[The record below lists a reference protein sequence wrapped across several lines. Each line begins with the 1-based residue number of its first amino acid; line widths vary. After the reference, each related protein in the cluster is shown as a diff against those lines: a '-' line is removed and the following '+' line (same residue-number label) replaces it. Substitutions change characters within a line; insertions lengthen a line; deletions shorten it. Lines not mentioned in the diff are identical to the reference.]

1 MRTYLLALAVVT
13 ALAAISSA
21 ADEECVQRK
30 LRGLALHWP
39 NPRDC
44 YSFYRCTNKDVKRE
58 IACPAG
64 RQYNRRTGKCAP
76 VGRKVCRLSLLAP
89 LQEAD
94 NPCSGEISGTYLAD
108 PKSCRSFNICNANL
122 AYPQTCNPG
131 SYFDS
136 AKSACVPD
144 TDTTCWENLCLSK
157 ANGVY
162 VANENDCYGFYVCA
176 DKTAVKQACPSGS
189 YFNKDS
195 LNCVPGV
202 CPSDVVVTT
211 PCPEVT
217 TTTKPA
223 VVTTPCAGQTTTTKV
238 VETTTSCSE
247 KTTTPTVVETTT
259 SCSEKTTTPKVV
271 ETTTSCSEKT
281 TTPKVVETTT
291 SCSEKTTTPKVVETT
306 TSCSEKTTTPKVVE
320 TTTSSSEKTTTP
332 NVVETT
338 TPKVVETTTSCSEK
352 TTTPK
357 VVETTTPKVVETTT
371 SCSEKTTTPK
381 VVETTTTPK
390 VVETTTPKVVET
402 TTSCSEK
409 TTTPKV
415 VETTTSC
422 SEKTTTPKVVE
433 TTTPKVVETTTS
445 CSEKTTTP
453 QVVETTTPKV
463 VETTT
468 SCSEKTTTPKVV
480 ETTTPKVVETTT
492 SCSEKT
498 TTPKVVETTTPKV
511 VETTTSCSEKTTTPK
526 VVETTT
532 PKVVETTTPKVV
544 ETTTSCSE
552 KTTTPKVVETTTPKA
567 VETTTSCSEKTTTP
581 KVVETT
587 TPKVV
592 ETTTPKAVETT
603 TTCSEK
609 TTTPKVVETTTPKVV
624 ETTTSC
630 SEKTTT
636 PKVVETTTPKVV
648 ETTTS
653 CSEKTTTPKVVETTT
668 PKAVETTTSCSEMTT
683 TPKVV
688 ETTTPKVV
696 ETTTSCSEKTTTPQ
710 VVETTTPKVVET
722 TTPKVVET
730 TTSCSEKTTTPKVV
744 ETTTPKVVET
754 TTSCS
759 EKTTTPKVV
768 ETTTP
773 KVVETTTSCSEKTTT
788 PKVVET
794 TTPKVVETTTPKVVE
809 TTTSCSEKT
818 TTPKVVETTTPKVV
832 ETTTS
837 CSEKT
842 TTPKV
847 VETTTPKVVET
858 TTPKVVE
865 TTTPCIQGDCS
876 ANNCDQTSCLNAEN
890 HIAFPAKNDKTQY
903 CVCMNKQAIC
913 RVCPEGSEFDSQ
925 INVCKPIVVTT
936 TPCPTTTLATTTAS
950 VVVTT
955 TPCLQGDCSANNCDQ
970 TSCLNAENHIAFPA
984 KNDKTQYCVCM
995 NKQAICRVCPE
1006 GSEFNGQLNV
1016 CMPKELTTACPEAA
1030 KHASVKCAGGYEEG
1044 DLIMHPKNRQLFYI
1058 CFDGKFFETS
1068 CGEGNYYNAEEKSCM
1083 PDYEPKQSRSKRS
1096 VMKHEEHI
1104 CPGGLQNFES
1114 VAHPLD
1120 CNRKLVCRDG
1130 RMIEESCE
1138 RGYYFNE
1145 AVKACIKDVNNIC
1158 PLSSRAASTTCVD
1171 GTFKVND
1178 KDCTAYF
1185 RCCTNTWKEANCAEG
1200 EYFNPKKLQ
1209 CEKDEKYYC
1218 LPPPVV
1224 PCVEG
1229 KQYQDPANCS
1239 AYFLCCSGELVSKSC
1254 ETGYY
1259 FNGKECELDV
1269 NNQCWPKEVEPI
1281 CVENAQK
1288 PGTNCSS
1295 YYRCCGNDWVEEFCD
1310 ENYYYDEKK
1319 DKCLADTN
1327 NVCWPKVVEPNCVE
1341 NAQKPGTNCS
1351 SYLRCC
1357 GNDWVEEFCDENY
1370 YYDEKKD
1377 KCLADTNNV
1386 CWPKVVE
1393 PNCVENEQKPGTNC
1407 SSYYRCCGNDW
1418 VEEFCD
1424 ENYYYDEKKDKCL
1437 ADTNN
1442 VCWPKVVEPNCV
1454 ENEQKPGTNCSSYY
1468 RCCGNDWVEEF
1479 CDENYYYDEK
1489 KDKCLA
1495 DTNNVCWPK
1504 VVEPN
1509 CVENAQKPGTN
1520 CSSYLR
1526 CCGNDWVEEFCD
1538 ENYYYDEK
1546 KDKCLADTNNVCW
1559 PKVVEPN
1566 CVENEQKPGTNCSS
1580 YYRCCGNDWVEE
1592 FCDENYYYD
1601 EKKDKCLADTNNVCW
1616 PKVVEPNCV
1625 ENEQKPGTNC
1635 SSYYRCCGND
1645 WVEEFCDEN
1654 YYYDEK
1660 KDKCLADTNNVC
1672 WPKVVEPNCVENEQ
1686 KPGTN
1691 CSSYYRCCGNDW
1703 VEEFCDENYYYD
1715 EKKDKCLADT
1725 NNVCWPKVVEP
1736 NCVENAQKPGTN
1748 CSSYLR
1754 CCGND
1759 WVEEFCD
1766 ENYYYD
1772 EKKDKCLAD
1781 TNNVCW
1787 PKVVEPNCVEN
1798 EQKPGTNC
1806 SSYYRCCGNDWVE
1819 EFCDENYYYDEKKD
1833 KCLADTNN
1841 VCWPKVVEPNCVEN
1855 EQKPGTNCSSY
1866 YRCCGND
1873 WVEEFCDEN
1882 YYYDE
1887 KKDKCLADTNNV
1899 CWPKVV
1905 EPNCVENA
1913 QKPGTN
1919 CSSYLRCCGNDWVEE
1934 FCDEN
1939 YYYDEKKDKC
1949 LADTNNV
1956 CWPKVVEP
1964 NCVENE
1970 QKPGTNCSSY
1980 YRCCG
1985 NDWVEEFCDEN
1996 YYYDEKKDKC
2006 LADTNNVCW
2015 PKVVEPN
2022 CVENEQKPGTNC
2034 SSYYRCCGNDWVE
2047 EFCDENYYYDE
2058 KKDKCLADTN
2068 NVCWPKVVE
2077 PNCVENEQKPGTNCS
2092 SYYRC
2097 CGNDWVEE
2105 FCDENYYYD
2114 EKKDKCLADTNN
2126 VCWPKV
2132 VEPNCVENEQKPGT
2146 NCSSYYR
2153 CCGNDWVEE
2162 FCDENYYYDE
2172 KKDKCL
2178 ADTNNVC
2185 WPKVVEPNCVENE
2198 QKPGTNCSSYYRCC
2212 GNDWVEEFCDENY
2225 YYDEKKDKCLAD
2237 TNNVCWPKVVEPNC
2251 VENEQKPGTNCSSY
2265 YRCCGND
2272 WVEEFCDENYYYDEK
2287 KDKCL
2292 ADTNNV
2298 CWPKVVEPNCVENE
2312 QKPGTNCSSYYR
2324 CCGNDWVE
2332 EFCDENYYYD
2342 EKKDKCLADTNNVC
2356 WPKVVEPN
2364 CVENEQKPG
2373 TNCSSYYRCCGNDW
2387 VEEFCDENY
2396 YYDEKKDKCL
2406 ADTNNVCWPKVV
2418 EPNCVENEQKPGT
2431 NCSSYYRCCGNDWV
2445 EEFCDEN
2452 YYYDEKKDKCL
2463 ADTNNV
2469 CWPKVVEPNCV
2480 ENEQKPGTNCSSYY
2494 RCCGNDWVEEF
2505 CDENYYY
2512 DEKKD
2517 KCLADTNN
2525 VCWPKV
2531 VEPNCV
2537 ENAQKPGTNCSS
2549 YLRCCGNDWVEEF
2562 CDENYYYDEKKDKC
2576 LADTNNVCWPKVV
2589 EPNCVENEQKP
2600 GTNCSSYYRC
2610 CGNDWVEEFCDE
2622 NYYYDEK
2629 KDKCLADTN
2638 NVCWPKVVEPNCV
2651 ENAQKPGTNCSSYL
2665 RCCGN
2670 DWVEEFCDENYYYD
2684 EKKDKCLADT
2694 NNVCWPKV
2702 VEPNCVENEQKPG
2715 TNCSSYYR
2723 CCGNDWVEEFCD
2735 ENYYYDEKKDK
2746 CLADTNN
2753 VCWPKDVETCSDG
2766 ELRPDD
2772 DNCAAYYKCCSNG
2785 WVAEVCPDNE
2795 YFNWETE
2802 ACEFDAEHECREA
2815 APCKT
2820 GEKYADPEN
2829 CSAYYECCGGV
2840 FKPQYCEAGYLYASA
2855 EAECVLDTKN
2865 ECWTDEEDDNGC
2877 NTDCPGGYKNGTFV
2891 EGDDCD
2897 TFYICVNG
2905 ELQLQSCGYGMY
2917 YNNVSRSCV
2926 ADTDRTCWT
2935 NVCADEKNGVYLPV
2949 PKHCSMF
2956 YECMNGQSNAL
2967 YCEEGDYF
2975 NPDTSACEPDLNAV
2989 CYNPCA
2995 EVDKVMTLPHPNCNQ
3010 YYWCNDKTTLV
3021 GTCPLGGFNASLG
3034 SCDASTSCSNYK
3046 CNGVPNYVPFPDE
3059 KDKTLYYICINGVAV
3074 EKQCLPNQEFNGF
3087 ACQYVSSP
3095 DCNATL
3101 CDTLQPYESFPT
3113 INGSETEFCMCI
3125 KGLAQKESCPT
3136 DYVFNETMK
3145 MCASNIPCNS
3155 MICKTNDNYYTFAN
3169 NDDPATFCICIN
3181 NVAVVADCPAKQ
3193 TYNPYIDACTE
3204 LVYSSDC
3211 DQTVCLKED
3220 DSYTYAPKNESLNG
3234 ICECKSNVG
3243 IFVEC
3248 PPDTVFDSFLNI
3260 CKLIDIN
3267 CQSSKC
3273 VGAEDN
3279 TVFPALTT
3287 DEGYCQCQK
3296 GVAVY
3301 QNCLASE
3308 SFNDTV
3314 LKCVP
3319 SLCDRSKCADQP
3331 PNVGYPATDNKY
3343 GFCMCDESGSST
3355 FRPCPNDTE
3364 FSSVTNACKVP
3375 LQNCADTECV
3385 GVADNTKVPA
3395 LSTVHGYCLCQGGK
3409 PTFEECLNNW
3419 VFDSVS
3425 QICEAPKVAIEDVCD
3440 MNYCNLPGN
3449 ALKKYPS
3456 YSNIYGFCQC
3466 SAAGP
3471 SFEFCQAGYIFNEYS
3486 LVCVPSAESMCDIAL
3501 CADATP
3507 ESPYGIPAKTSNT
3520 AFCLCSGPD
3529 SIMVLNCADGKFFDK
3544 TLGYCVSKLE
3554 QGCGCP
3560 DGMKTG
3566 DRAPNAEDCTQY
3578 YECQS
3583 GSMQLK
3589 SCPAGQYFN
3598 TNTNCCL
3605 NNDGTCDANTACTC
3619 LGLYR
3624 EGERIIH
3631 PHNMQLYFV
3640 CEKNNLHER
3649 NCGSGRIFNKAI
3661 NQCMQATQAATF
3673 SKHFM
3678 RKRSADIEEVR
3689 TLKKVTNFFSRF
3701 LW

>member
-291 SCSEKTTTPKVVETT
+291 SCSEKTTTP
-306 TSCSEKTTTPKVVE
+306 
-320 TTTSSSEKTTTP
+320 
-332 NVVETT
+332 NVVE
-338 TPKVVETTTSCSEK
+338 
-352 TTTPK
+352 
-357 VVETTTPKVVETTT
+357 
-371 SCSEKTTTPK
+371 
-381 VVETTTTPK
+381 
-390 VVETTTPKVVET
+390 
-402 TTSCSEK
+402 
-409 TTTPKV
+409 
-415 VETTTSC
+415 
-422 SEKTTTPKVVE
+422 
-433 TTTPKVVETTTS
+433 
-445 CSEKTTTP
+445 
-453 QVVETTTPKV
+453 
-463 VETTT
+463 
-468 SCSEKTTTPKVV
+468 
-480 ETTTPKVVETTT
+480 
-492 SCSEKT
+492 
-498 TTPKVVETTTPKV
+498 
-511 VETTTSCSEKTTTPK
+511 
-526 VVETTT
+526 
-532 PKVVETTTPKVV
+532 
-544 ETTTSCSE
+544 
-552 KTTTPKVVETTTPKA
+552 
-567 VETTTSCSEKTTTP
+567 
-581 KVVETT
+581 
-587 TPKVV
+587 
-592 ETTTPKAVETT
+592 
-603 TTCSEK
+603 
-609 TTTPKVVETTTPKVV
+609 
-624 ETTTSC
+624 
-630 SEKTTT
+630 
-636 PKVVETTTPKVV
+636 
-648 ETTTS
+648 
-653 CSEKTTTPKVVETTT
+653 
-668 PKAVETTTSCSEMTT
+668 
-683 TPKVV
+683 
-688 ETTTPKVV
+688 
-696 ETTTSCSEKTTTPQ
+696 
-710 VVETTTPKVVET
+710 
-722 TTPKVVET
+722 
-730 TTSCSEKTTTPKVV
+730 
-744 ETTTPKVVET
+744 
-754 TTSCS
+754 
-759 EKTTTPKVV
+759 
-768 ETTTP
+768 
-773 KVVETTTSCSEKTTT
+773 
-788 PKVVET
+788 
-794 TTPKVVETTTPKVVE
+794 
-809 TTTSCSEKT
+809 T

-1200 EYFNPKKLQ
+1200 EYFNPKNLQ

-1269 NNQCWPKEVEPI
+1269 NNQ
-1281 CVENAQK
+1281 
-1288 PGTNCSS
+1288 
-1295 YYRCCGNDWVEEFCD
+1295 
-1310 ENYYYDEKK
+1310 
-1319 DKCLADTN
+1319 
-1327 NVCWPKVVEPNCVE
+1327 
-1341 NAQKPGTNCS
+1341 
-1351 SYLRCC
+1351 
-1357 GNDWVEEFCDENY
+1357 
-1370 YYDEKKD
+1370 
-1377 KCLADTNNV
+1377 
-1386 CWPKVVE
+1386 
-1393 PNCVENEQKPGTNC
+1393 
-1407 SSYYRCCGNDW
+1407 
-1418 VEEFCD
+1418 
-1424 ENYYYDEKKDKCL
+1424 
-1437 ADTNN
+1437 
-1442 VCWPKVVEPNCV
+1442 
-1454 ENEQKPGTNCSSYY
+1454 
-1468 RCCGNDWVEEF
+1468 
-1479 CDENYYYDEK
+1479 
-1489 KDKCLA
+1489 
-1495 DTNNVCWPK
+1495 
-1504 VVEPN
+1504 
-1509 CVENAQKPGTN
+1509 
-1520 CSSYLR
+1520 
-1526 CCGNDWVEEFCD
+1526 
-1538 ENYYYDEK
+1538 
-1546 KDKCLADTNNVCW
+1546 
-1559 PKVVEPN
+1559 
-1566 CVENEQKPGTNCSS
+1566 
-1580 YYRCCGNDWVEE
+1580 
-1592 FCDENYYYD
+1592 
-1601 EKKDKCLADTNNVCW
+1601 
-1616 PKVVEPNCV
+1616 
-1625 ENEQKPGTNC
+1625 
-1635 SSYYRCCGND
+1635 
-1645 WVEEFCDEN
+1645 
-1654 YYYDEK
+1654 
-1660 KDKCLADTNNVC
+1660 
-1672 WPKVVEPNCVENEQ
+1672 
-1686 KPGTN
+1686 
-1691 CSSYYRCCGNDW
+1691 
-1703 VEEFCDENYYYD
+1703 
-1715 EKKDKCLADT
+1715 
-1725 NNVCWPKVVEP
+1725 
-1736 NCVENAQKPGTN
+1736 
-1748 CSSYLR
+1748 
-1754 CCGND
+1754 
-1759 WVEEFCD
+1759 
-1766 ENYYYD
+1766 
-1772 EKKDKCLAD
+1772 
-1781 TNNVCW
+1781 
-1787 PKVVEPNCVEN
+1787 
-1798 EQKPGTNC
+1798 
-1806 SSYYRCCGNDWVE
+1806 
-1819 EFCDENYYYDEKKD
+1819 
-1833 KCLADTNN
+1833 
-1841 VCWPKVVEPNCVEN
+1841 
-1855 EQKPGTNCSSY
+1855 
-1866 YRCCGND
+1866 
-1873 WVEEFCDEN
+1873 
-1882 YYYDE
+1882 
-1887 KKDKCLADTNNV
+1887 
-1899 CWPKVV
+1899 
-1905 EPNCVENA
+1905 
-1913 QKPGTN
+1913 
-1919 CSSYLRCCGNDWVEE
+1919 
-1934 FCDEN
+1934 
-1939 YYYDEKKDKC
+1939 
-1949 LADTNNV
+1949 
-1956 CWPKVVEP
+1956 
-1964 NCVENE
+1964 
-1970 QKPGTNCSSY
+1970 
-1980 YRCCG
+1980 
-1985 NDWVEEFCDEN
+1985 
-1996 YYYDEKKDKC
+1996 
-2006 LADTNNVCW
+2006 
-2015 PKVVEPN
+2015 
-2022 CVENEQKPGTNC
+2022 
-2034 SSYYRCCGNDWVE
+2034 
-2047 EFCDENYYYDE
+2047 
-2058 KKDKCLADTN
+2058 
-2068 NVCWPKVVE
+2068 
-2077 PNCVENEQKPGTNCS
+2077 
-2092 SYYRC
+2092 
-2097 CGNDWVEE
+2097 
-2105 FCDENYYYD
+2105 
-2114 EKKDKCLADTNN
+2114 
-2126 VCWPKV
+2126 
-2132 VEPNCVENEQKPGT
+2132 
-2146 NCSSYYR
+2146 
-2153 CCGNDWVEE
+2153 
-2162 FCDENYYYDE
+2162 
-2172 KKDKCL
+2172 
-2178 ADTNNVC
+2178 
-2185 WPKVVEPNCVENE
+2185 
-2198 QKPGTNCSSYYRCC
+2198 
-2212 GNDWVEEFCDENY
+2212 
-2225 YYDEKKDKCLAD
+2225 
-2237 TNNVCWPKVVEPNC
+2237 
-2251 VENEQKPGTNCSSY
+2251 
-2265 YRCCGND
+2265 
-2272 WVEEFCDENYYYDEK
+2272 
-2287 KDKCL
+2287 
-2292 ADTNNV
+2292 
-2298 CWPKVVEPNCVENE
+2298 
-2312 QKPGTNCSSYYR
+2312 
-2324 CCGNDWVE
+2324 
-2332 EFCDENYYYD
+2332 
-2342 EKKDKCLADTNNVC
+2342 
-2356 WPKVVEPN
+2356 
-2364 CVENEQKPG
+2364 
-2373 TNCSSYYRCCGNDW
+2373 
-2387 VEEFCDENY
+2387 
-2396 YYDEKKDKCL
+2396 
-2406 ADTNNVCWPKVV
+2406 
-2418 EPNCVENEQKPGT
+2418 
-2431 NCSSYYRCCGNDWV
+2431 
-2445 EEFCDEN
+2445 
-2452 YYYDEKKDKCL
+2452 
-2463 ADTNNV
+2463 
-2469 CWPKVVEPNCV
+2469 
-2480 ENEQKPGTNCSSYY
+2480 
-2494 RCCGNDWVEEF
+2494 
-2505 CDENYYY
+2505 
-2512 DEKKD
+2512 
-2517 KCLADTNN
+2517 
-2525 VCWPKV
+2525 
-2531 VEPNCV
+2531 
-2537 ENAQKPGTNCSS
+2537 
-2549 YLRCCGNDWVEEF
+2549 
-2562 CDENYYYDEKKDKC
+2562 
-2576 LADTNNVCWPKVV
+2576 
-2589 EPNCVENEQKP
+2589 
-2600 GTNCSSYYRC
+2600 
-2610 CGNDWVEEFCDE
+2610 
-2622 NYYYDEK
+2622 
-2629 KDKCLADTN
+2629 
-2638 NVCWPKVVEPNCV
+2638 
-2651 ENAQKPGTNCSSYL
+2651 
-2665 RCCGN
+2665 
-2670 DWVEEFCDENYYYD
+2670 
-2684 EKKDKCLADT
+2684 
-2694 NNVCWPKV
+2694 
-2702 VEPNCVENEQKPG
+2702 
-2715 TNCSSYYR
+2715 
-2723 CCGNDWVEEFCD
+2723 
-2735 ENYYYDEKKDK
+2735 
-2746 CLADTNN
+2746 
-2753 VCWPKDVETCSDG
+2753 CWPKDVETCSDG

-3678 RKRSADIEEVR
+3678 RKRSADIEEFPCLANEKRSVPSNCSQYELCINETWQRQTCPNSYYYNPEQQKCLEPRDDTVCEYAKASNLPPCNAKNEQRLHRGRTCQQYFRCQNSKWHLNNCGKALYYDEAYGTCLPHNMGQKFECTQLENKTQGQQVIATESCHHLAVRSYDENCAMYLMCLEDQWWYHYCPLGMYFNGSLNYCIPDTENVCPQAIKKKDVLEIENFALEPCPQEGLLRPSALACNRFYICIAGRWQQQQCTQAGQYYDAEASKCARDTEGICTQLQMDCVPQERRSFPLNCSAYEECSTSGKWEKRICGRDEMYDDLLGGCIRNDGICSARGLKRVCNGQELRWVPGNCSLFYYCLRDSWALGSCVRGHMFSPKEGKCVPHSLLDKCKTLGELGVQQLTEQVHLAEQTQVCENQPEGASVIHSGDCSRYYICVTPTKPYEMQCVMGSFFDPQLGYCRPNDGSCRLPLTGECANATDGSLVAHPTNCQAYYSCSTLTGQQLLYCPEGQYYHKFTRQCRADHGECKGAVTNENSKCANASHGTRLAHERYCNVYYACVRGLAIPIECPEQYQFNALLGKCLYDATGQCQDGHLEDTNQTTYSCGTLPDGSYLPDRKDCTRYYICSEGQAQPKKCSGSTYFDSQQLLCVPDDGSCPFVDEDAPNQHPVPPDPIVCEGKHGYIMADPLNCNNFYVCLDGKLRHERCYDQHFFNTTSNQCQKKPLESALDEEAVTEPLAGNLLKSQPLRQQQQCTDNSTSVEQMCKEYSDGTTIAQQGDCRYFITCQPEDEAPLLQKCRNGESYDSLLGFCRQNDGTCLLENGKRVGECNDRHGQMTRDPNNCRQYFTCINGQKIPQTCGEHEYFSKSLNACVNDTANTCNPEQQQQLAEEPQKQTMQQSCVGLSEGMLYPYVADNCRSYFQCVKGVAEIHQCADGLYFDVAAIKCVKEIEECTMAPKSMQR
-3689 TLKKVTNFFSRF
+3689 TLQLKQKTYDQLCLNRKPDTTYAHTENKCKSYYTCGARGEITHALCPLGMAFDGRAQRCLPENQVICM
-3701 LW
+3701 